1 MEGFCKTLLSVVFRT
16 CQTTMMGVLWNQRT
30 KRFSSVKYVS
40 EKKFSEILNK
50 AISLGGWSTKIR
62 LARAIT
68 GDSHCYK
75 PLPVLVDPRVHFCVY
90 VSFGAWLVLLPPF
103 PISKSSSRIGL
114 TLKLYDIFCK
124 KPACK
129 TLQIKNSMYF
139 SKYLVKIC
147 K

>member
-1 MEGFCKTLLSVVFRT
+1 MEGFCKTLLRVVFRT
-16 CQTTMMGVLWNQRT
+16 CQTTMMGVLWNQRI
-30 KRFSSVKYVS
+30 KQLSSVKYVCKKKLS
-40 EKKFSEILNK
+40 EMLNK
-50 AISLGGWSTKIR
+50 VINLAGWSTKIK

-68 GDSHCYK
+68 GDSHCCK
-75 PLPVLVDPRVHFCVY
+75 PLPVLVDSRVHFCVY
-90 VSFGAWLVLLPPF
+90 VSFVAWLILLPPF
-103 PISKSSSRIGL
+103 PTSKSSSGIGL

-129 TLQIKNSMYF
+129 TLQFRNSMYF